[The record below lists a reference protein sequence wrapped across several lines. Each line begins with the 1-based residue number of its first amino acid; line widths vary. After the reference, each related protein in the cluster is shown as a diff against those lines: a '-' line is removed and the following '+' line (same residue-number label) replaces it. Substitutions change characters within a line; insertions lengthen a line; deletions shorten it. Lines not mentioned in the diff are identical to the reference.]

1 MSKTTADQES
11 REASILTGG
20 GFRYE
25 IKYTATE
32 YGRGLRGLFRGPQK
46 TERTETL
53 TFREPTLAVLDLVT
67 DIYLRMRITDP
78 QPGASAS
85 DTIHCA
91 NKTAHDNTR
100 LMAEVV
106 AVFALGEQS
115 FIREGFTYHRD
126 ERAITRLRDLILH
139 TTTPGQMEKLISLC
153 TALGNLPGFLNSIRL
168 TGASRTTTP
177 ANLVE

>member
-1 MSKTTADQES
+1 MAKEHHET
-11 REASILTGG
+11 REASILASG
-20 GFRYE
+20 GFKYE

-32 YGRGLRGLFRGPQK
+32 YGKGLRGLFREPRK
-46 TERTETL
+46 VERTETL
-53 TFREPTLAVLDLVT
+53 IFQEPTLAVLDLVT

-100 LMAEVV
+100 LMAEVI
-106 AVFALGEQS
+106 AVFALGEKS
-115 FIREGFTYHRD
+115 FIRDGETYRRD
-126 ERAITRLRDLILH
+126 DKAIIRLRNLVLH
-139 TTTPGQMEKLISLC
+139 NITPGQMEKLISLC

-168 TGASRTTTP
+168 TGASRTTMP
-177 ANLVE
+177 ADLVE